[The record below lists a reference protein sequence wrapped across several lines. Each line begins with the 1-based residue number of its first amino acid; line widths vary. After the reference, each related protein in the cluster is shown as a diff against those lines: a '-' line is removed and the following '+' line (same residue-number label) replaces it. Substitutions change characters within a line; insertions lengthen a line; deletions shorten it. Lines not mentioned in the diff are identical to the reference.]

1 MNWYFMILLAYKLL
15 LSINPSQSRQSALV
29 TFFDYYNTAVS
40 KSSIRDIKEFQSEY
54 DFIIVGAGSGGS
66 VLANR
71 LTEEKDWT
79 VLLLELGKEESV
91 ITDIPISSSVTG
103 ITGKSFIMLNFF
115 RNINFVVLECNLPQ
129 PHTTQN
135 ASLCNDQFIQ
145 ITF

>member
-1 MNWYFMILLAYKLL
+1 MNWYFMVLLTYKLL
-15 LSINPSQSRQSALV
+15 LSIDPSQSRQSALEI
-29 TFFDYYNTAVS
+29 FFDYYNTAVS
-40 KSSIRDIKEFQSEY
+40 KSLIRDIKEFQSEY

-103 ITGKSFIMLNFF
+103 ITGKSFIM
-115 RNINFVVLECNLPQ
+115 ILP
-129 PHTTQN
+129 
-135 ASLCNDQFIQ
+135 
-145 ITF
+145 IT